1 MFEIYKCRLC
11 GIMYRVTRRYM
22 GNRAEFQTV
31 IDRILENRYRGIL
44 WNSMQLKVEILW
56 LAKWK

>member
-22 GNRAEFQTV
+22 GNRAEFQKV

-44 WNSMQLKVEILW
+44 WNSMQLKVEIH
-56 LAKWK
+56 